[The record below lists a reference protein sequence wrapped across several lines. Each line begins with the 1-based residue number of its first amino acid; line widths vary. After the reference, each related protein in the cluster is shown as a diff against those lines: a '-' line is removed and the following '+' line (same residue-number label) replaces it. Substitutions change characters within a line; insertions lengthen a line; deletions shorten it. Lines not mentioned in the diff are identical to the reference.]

1 MKVWTEEQKV
11 KRYKE
16 GLDKGRETEGGEP
29 SRIENLRKIITFRK
43 CLSVFAVGLS
53 LSLSLSH
60 ALSHLAC
67 FSDMELVALLAMS
80 GLVHD

>member
-1 MKVWTEEQKV
+1 MWTEEQKV

-53 LSLSLSH
+53 LSLSLS
-60 ALSHLAC
+60 LSRTLS
-67 FSDMELVALLAMS
+67 FSLLQRHGAGGFVGNERS
-80 GLVHD
+80 CS